1 MARRAT
7 AGIGRWI
14 GTLTLSESRSESRR
28 ESQKESLSRS
38 PREVAKSMAEP
49 KERWHEF
56 VVWCRRRPFI
66 GGLLMVLAGIEM
78 FFSGQLTVGTMR
90 VQVGIEGFQATIIPI
105 VLALV
110 GVLATLMPQHRIFY
124 GVIGLVVAVYSL
136 VGVNLGG
143 FFVGMVLAAV
153 GGVLIVSWMPRKT
166 GDTQPAEGG
175 GAQETDAEAMATES
189 DADAFVPTDADAVAP
204 TDADAGASTDAGT
217 ATPLADD
224 DGSAPAATGRRR
236 RQGAARRTT
245 GGTLAL
251 ALAAVVTLGLT
262 AAHPQQ
268 ASAAESSGVCVL
280 GFLGD
285 CSTPAPTP
293 SPTSSGSSSSTPSPA
308 PSGGAGASDGTAT
321 APAPTAPVPTG
332 PQLIAPAAQSPVFTG
347 KPALLQG
354 SSLSFSGLR
363 YLGLATVRLSDG
375 STATVL
381 KLSMDSVKIPG
392 FRLDTRDATGA
403 GTDTVATSMSFSG
416 GVDTYCSSLKGVLD
430 NGSAVQYDIQ
440 HPPSSDGS
448 VPVVRILSL
457 EVFGITG
464 GRSALTGFH
473 EIIS

>member
-1 MARRAT
+1 
-7 AGIGRWI
+7 
-14 GTLTLSESRSESRR
+14 
-28 ESQKESLSRS
+28 
-38 PREVAKSMAEP
+38 MAEP
-49 KERWHEF
+49 RDWWHRF
-56 VVWCRRRPFI
+56 VAWCRRRPFI

-78 FFSGQLTVGTMR
+78 FFSGQLTVGAMR

-105 VLALV
+105 VLALI

-143 FFVGMVLAAV
+143 FFVGMLLAAV
-153 GGVLIVSWMPRKT
+153 GGVLIVSWMPRKA
-166 GDTQPAEGG
+166 G
-175 GAQETDAEAMATES
+175 ETPVTDDPSTSEL
-189 DADAFVPTDADAVAP
+189 DAD
-204 TDADAGASTDAGT
+204 T
-217 ATPLADD
+217 ATPAKGADD
-224 DGSAPAATGRRR
+224 AAPATSGRRR

-285 CSTPAPTP
+285 CSTPTPTPAP
-293 SPTSSGSSSSTPSPA
+293 SPTSSGSSTPSPA
-308 PSGGAGASDGTAT
+308 PSGGAGSSDGTA
-321 APAPTAPVPTG
+321 AARVPAAPVPTG
-332 PQLIAPAAQSPVFTG
+332 PQLIAPPAPSPVFTG

-416 GVDTYCSSLKGVLD
+416 GVDTYCASLKGVLD

-464 GRSALTGFH
+464 GSSALTGFH

>member
-1 MARRAT
+1 
-7 AGIGRWI
+7 
-14 GTLTLSESRSESRR
+14 
-28 ESQKESLSRS
+28 
-38 PREVAKSMAEP
+38 MAEP
-49 KERWHEF
+49 REWWHRF
-56 VVWCRRRPFI
+56 VAWCRRRPFI

-78 FFSGQLTVGTMR
+78 FFSGQLTVGAMR

-143 FFVGMVLAAV
+143 FFVGMLLAAV
-153 GGVLIVSWMPRKT
+153 GGVLIVSWMPRKAGET
-166 GDTQPAEGG
+166 PAADDPPTSEF
-175 GAQETDAEAMATES
+175 DAEAAAADS
-189 DADAFVPTDADAVAP
+189 DADALSHTHAGAVVTTDGGPVASTMDAD
-204 TDADAGASTDAGT
+204 T
-217 ATPLADD
+217 ATPAKDADVA
-224 DGSAPAATGRRR
+224 APARSGRRR
-236 RQGAARRTT
+236 RQGTARRTT

-251 ALAAVVTLGLT
+251 TLAAIVTLGLT

-268 ASAAESSGVCVL
+268 ASAAETSGVCVL

-285 CSTPAPTP
+285 CSTNTPTPAP
-293 SPTSSGSSSSTPSPA
+293 SPTSSGSSTPSPA
-308 PSGGAGASDGTAT
+308 PSGGAGSSDGTAA
-321 APAPTAPVPTG
+321 APVPAAPVPTG
-332 PQLIAPAAQSPVFTG
+332 PQLVAPPAPSPVFTG

-375 STATVL
+375 SAATVL

-416 GVDTYCSSLKGVLD
+416 GVDTYCASLKGVLD
-430 NGSAVQYDIQ
+430 NGAAVQYDIQ

-464 GRSALTGFH
+464 GSSALTGFH